1 MIASRIFVTRRLPEA
16 VEEVLAG
23 RLGAQLCD
31 ADTNAGGG
39 LSRAQLA
46 SAMADFDI
54 LLPTITNRLDAA
66 LLRPGSRVKLIANFG
81 AGVEHIDLDA
91 ARAAGI
97 IVTNTPDALT
107 ETTAELALTLM
118 LMAARRAGEGERLIR
133 SGGWTGWGPSAL
145 MGQGLAGKL
154 LGLVGYGRIAGATAS
169 RARVFGMKIA
179 YFSRSTALDVGDAVR
194 FDSLSELAEAADVLS
209 LHVPGGLATRHMIDA
224 ALLAKMKPT
233 SILINT
239 ARGSVV
245 DEAALAAAL
254 ATGRIAAAGLDV
266 FEAEP
271 RVHPALMALENA
283 VLLPHLGSA
292 TLECRTAMGMQA
304 IANIDAFL
312 SGQDPPNRVA

>member
-1 MIASRIFVTRRLPEA
+1 MTASRILVTRRLPA
-16 VEEVLAG
+16 PVEEVLAE
-23 RLGAQLCD
+23 RLGAQLSD
-31 ADTNAGGG
+31 ADDA
-39 LSRAQLA
+39 LSRSELA
-46 SAMADFDI
+46 AALADCDI
-54 LLPTITNRLDAA
+54 LLPTITDRLGAEM
-66 LLRPGSRVKLIANFG
+66 LRPGARVKLIANFG

-154 LGLVGYGRIAGATAS
+154 LGLVGFGRIARSTAS
-169 RARVFGMKIA
+169 RARTFGMRIA
-179 YFSRSTALDVGDAVR
+179 YFNRSQVADPGDAVR
-194 FDSLSELAEAADVLS
+194 FDSLAALAEAADVLS
-209 LHVPGGLATRHMIDA
+209 LHVPGGDATRHMIDA
-224 ALLAKMKPT
+224 ALLKKMKPT
-233 SILINT
+233 SIVINT
-239 ARGSVV
+239 ARGSVI
-245 DEAALAAAL
+245 DEAALADAL
-254 ATGRIAAAGLDV
+254 ATRRIAAAGLDV

-271 RVHPALMALENA
+271 KVQPALIALENA

-292 TLECRTAMGMQA
+292 TVECRTAMGMQA

-312 SGQDPPNRVA
+312 AGLDPPNRVV

>member
-1 MIASRIFVTRRLPEA
+1 MTASRILVTRRLPA
-16 VEEVLAG
+16 PVEEVLAG
-23 RLGAQLCD
+23 RLGAQLSYADD
-31 ADTNAGGG
+31 A
-39 LSRAQLA
+39 LSRPELA
-46 SAMADFDI
+46 AALADFDI
-54 LLPTITNRLDAA
+54 LLPTITDRLGAEM
-66 LLRPGSRVKLIANFG
+66 LRAGTRVKLIANFG

-154 LGLVGYGRIAGATAS
+154 LGLVGFGRIARSTAS
-169 RARVFGMKIA
+169 RARTFGMRIA
-179 YFSRSTALDVGDAVR
+179 YFNRSQVADPGDAVR
-194 FDSLSELAEAADVLS
+194 FDSLAALAEAADVLS
-209 LHVPGGLATRHMIDA
+209 LHVPGGDATRHMIDA
-224 ALLAKMKPT
+224 ALLKKMKPT
-233 SILINT
+233 SIVINT
-239 ARGSVV
+239 ARGSVI
-245 DEAALAAAL
+245 DEAALADAL
-254 ATGRIAAAGLDV
+254 ATRRIAAAGLDV

-271 RVHPALMALENA
+271 KVQPALIALENA

-292 TLECRTAMGMQA
+292 TVECRTAMGMQA

-312 SGQDPPNRVA
+312 AGLDPPNRVV